1 MPATATNTA
10 QTVDTQMLT
19 HFVCAGNVI
28 CSLRVDN
35 VPEIVEVGRTLLPIS

>member
-19 HFVCAGNVI
+19 LFVCATEPSNKI
-28 CSLRVDN
+28 AA
-35 VPEIVEVGRTLLPIS
+35 IV